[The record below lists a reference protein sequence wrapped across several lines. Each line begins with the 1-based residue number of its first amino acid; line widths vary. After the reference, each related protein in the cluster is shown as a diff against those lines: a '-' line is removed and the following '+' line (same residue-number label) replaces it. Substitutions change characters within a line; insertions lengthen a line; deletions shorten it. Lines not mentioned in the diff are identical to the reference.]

1 MSTPIGIDGIGIIHN
16 SYSPWVEIFRDF
28 NKDGFPITF
37 HGRQKIIPLQKRGA
51 HLFTAASR
59 SGEDNPN
66 ANPLQPSAYC
76 DYDISILAK
85 CSQVDEKYDC
95 ASLERLIGGMR
106 FAGGVIR
113 NVRVSMYDSEQNAL
127 SGLSHGFWVDDAS
140 HLLESSGPDLVDKLL
155 GATMLKITP
164 GKNSDESD
172 GEQKQAARNANFSRQ
187 GLVMRA
193 EKPKQEARGQGD
205 GLMHSFAEPLLGI
218 ASYTHIMERKRS
230 WMERKYRFGNMDG
243 LATALL

>member
-155 GATMLKITP
+155 GATMLKSPTARPAIKAMANKNRRHETQIFP
-164 GKNSDESD
+164 GKAWLCVLKNQNKKR
-172 GEQKQAARNANFSRQ
+172 GGKGMVLCIHLQSRY
-187 GLVMRA
+187 LELHLIRTSWK
-193 EKPKQEARGQGD
+193 E
-205 GLMHSFAEPLLGI
+205 
-218 ASYTHIMERKRS
+218 KRS